1 MTNITRTERGWP
13 GHFCAAKLCT
23 FRRNTLLQKGEIAII
38 VSTVGDMIVKDETIT
53 IGHNRYYET
62 MVFRGAEIEIGYI
75 DSDVTKNID
84 TKSEWRVNHAEITA
98 DQEAN
103 DMHERIVAEIV
114 GRIEAGEF
122 SNDSN

>member
-23 FRRNTLLQKGEIAII
+23 FRRKTLLQRGEIVII
-38 VSTVGDMIVKDETIT
+38 VSTVGDMIVKDETNT
-53 IGHNRYYET
+53 VGHNGYYET
-62 MVFRGAEIEIGYI
+62 MVSRGAEMESGYI

-84 TKSEWRVNHAEITA
+84 TKSEWRVNHSEITA
-98 DQEAN
+98 DKEAN
-103 DMHERIVAEIV
+103 EMHETVVAEIV

-122 SNDSN
+122 SNDNN